1 MCLNKRF
8 KQQLKNG
15 VLKMSINNDIN
26 VQNDNDN
33 NALKIAYN
41 LVKNSINLT
50 LTQYKRRFYKLNG
63 DNVRSL
69 TLNELN
75 RFNTLLIINANTRN
89 DLNV

>member
-1 MCLNKRF
+1 
-8 KQQLKNG
+8 
-15 VLKMSINNDIN
+15 MSINNDIN
-26 VQNDNDN
+26 EQNDNDN
-33 NALKIAYN
+33 NALKVAYN

-50 LTQYKRRFYKLNG
+50 LTQYKQRFYKLNG